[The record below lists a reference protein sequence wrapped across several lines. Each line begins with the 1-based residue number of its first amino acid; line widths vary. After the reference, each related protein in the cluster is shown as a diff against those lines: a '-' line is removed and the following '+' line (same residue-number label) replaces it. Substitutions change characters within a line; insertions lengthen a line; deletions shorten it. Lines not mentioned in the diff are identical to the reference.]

1 MSSLSEKSNANKTAI
16 ESQINQTTP
25 AIPAAFNSVIAD
37 IMAVA
42 QQSIEKVVTQA
53 ELENLVKTATLR
65 EDGGKLNDIGEQ
77 IGVNYRSATAAAL
90 TVDIPAAD
98 GTEITP
104 QYSLS
109 GDSNGLDYILS
120 SNSIASGGFLT
131 FQVVCT
137 ETGPNG
143 NLIPIQDTLTLS
155 APLAG
160 AEQTAT
166 VVSVD
171 DPGASAEGIDLYRQR
186 ILDELRNPGEA
197 GNLGFYRKRG
207 KNAAGVK
214 EIFPYRGFLTGR
226 SFSNPGDVTCFVEAT
241 EEQDPDGIP
250 TQAILDAAEEAI
262 CYDADD
268 TLQEVDKKPTTLR
281 ALYMLPIVRDGV
293 YFTIATLTVFDITQ
307 LSQCKADIESALD
320 SALRL
325 MKPFIPG
332 LDFSKEKNDTLSV
345 PYFSSIVDNVVRT
358 YSGSY
363 SGLLFGF
370 SEDTQGSAP
379 NILQPGQLVKL
390 GGTPLYV

>member
-1 MSSLSEKSNANKTAI
+1 MSSLQEKSNANKTAI
-16 ESQINQTTP
+16 ESQVNQTTP
-25 AIPAAFNSVIAD
+25 DLPAAFNKVIAD
-37 IMAVA
+37 VMAVA
-42 QQSIEKVVTQA
+42 QQSIEKVVTRA

-65 EDGGKLNDIGEQ
+65 ENGGKLNDIGEEV
-77 IGVNYRSATAAAL
+77 GVIYRSATAAVL
-90 TVDIPAAD
+90 TVQIPAAN

-109 GDSNGLDYILS
+109 GDSNGLDYLLA

-131 FQVVCT
+131 FQVTCAT
-137 ETGPNG
+137 TGPNG
-143 NLIPIQDTLTLS
+143 NLIPVQDTLTLS

-160 AEQTAT
+160 AEQTAS

-171 DPGASAEGIDLYRQR
+171 NPGASAEGIDIYRQR

-214 EIFPYRGFLTGR
+214 EIFPYRGFLTGMT
-226 SFSNPGDVTCFVEAT
+226 FTNPGDVTCFVEAT
-241 EEQDPDGIP
+241 EEQDPDGVP
-250 TQAILDAAEEAI
+250 SQAILDAAEESI
-262 CYDADD
+262 SYDADD

-281 ALYMLPIVRDGV
+281 ALYMLAIRRDGV
-293 YFTIATLTVFDITQ
+293 FFTIANLTVFDITQ
-307 LSQCKADIESALD
+307 LAQCKADIEE
-320 SALRL
+320 ALRSEL
-325 MKPFIPG
+325 KIMKPFILG

-345 PYFSSIVDNVVRT
+345 PYFSGIVDNVVKI
-358 YSGSY
+358 YSGAY

-370 SEDTQGSAP
+370 NEDSQGSAP
-379 NILQPGQLVKL
+379 QILQPGQLIKL